1 MSASIVSSVD
11 APPVPKACEQVLD
24 PVALAVEDR
33 IMAVLGPMLGMG
45 RDAGR
50 YAALNGHLA
59 EGGGTVGTIGQ

>member
-1 MSASIVSSVD
+1 
-11 APPVPKACEQVLD
+11 
-24 PVALAVEDR
+24 
-33 IMAVLGPMLGMG
+33 MAVLGPMLGMG